1 MKAFVAVFST
11 LLAIAAAAPDAEAD
25 AAVITPYA
33 GYAGLGY
40 AGYAGA
46 YAGFP
51 AYHGAYAAA
60 PVVHHVVNPYDY
72 AGQIYPAAVPYVHED
87 VAAEPYVDVQ
97 VAAEPYVHT
106 EIAAAPYAAPYVHQ
120 VAAPV
125 VH

>member
-1 MKAFVAVFST
+1 MQVAVFST

-60 PVVHHVVNPYDY
+60 PAAY
-72 AGQIYPAAVPYVHED
+72 AN
-87 VAAEPYVDVQ
+87 VAA
-97 VAAEPYVHT
+97 
-106 EIAAAPYAAPYVHQ
+106 YAHPCYDLI
-120 VAAPV
+120 P
-125 VH
+125 